1 MNVKMMG
8 KFISQIVAI
17 EAVFMLPA
25 LCISLYLGETA
36 AVRGFLYALA
46 LMIVL
51 AGILYLCCRKAGRL
65 FGAREGLVCVAIS
78 WIVLSLLGCLPFVIS
93 GNIPNF
99 VDAFFEVVSGFTTTG
114 ASVVASVEALDKGIL
129 YWRSF
134 SHWLGGMGVL
144 VFLLAISPSGKVPV
158 LPCTCCGQKAPARMW
173 ASWFPK

>member
-25 LCISLYLGETA
+25 LCISLYLGEAA

-46 LMIVL
+46 IMIAL

-78 WIVLSLLGCLPFVIS
+78 WIVLSLLGC
-93 GNIPNF
+93 
-99 VDAFFEVVSGFTTTG
+99 
-114 ASVVASVEALDKGIL
+114 
-129 YWRSF
+129 
-134 SHWLGGMGVL
+134 
-144 VFLLAISPSGKVPV
+144 
-158 LPCTCCGQKAPARMW
+158 
-173 ASWFPK
+173 FPL